1 MLMNLLDR
9 QIRVCSCAMAVA
21 ALLCAGCGRDEP
33 KPIANTPTPAPTATP
48 EAVEEVEGS
57 PTLTAEEMQKIVDEE
72 TAKWEAEQ
80 AKTTTAPQPQAAVPT
95 VAAPREAKGKTYKE
109 LIIGKW
115 QVTDANSTMTIE
127 FNSDGTLT
135 GTEKRGEREHTM
147 AGSYRWE
154 SANTLVLT
162 MKGPDGQTHEVT
174 QTVDSLDEDSLTIT
188 EDGHTGTLTRVT
200 D

>member
-1 MLMNLLDR
+1 MLMSLPVR
-9 QIRVCSCAMAVA
+9 QIRVCSCAIAVA
-21 ALLCAGCGRDEP
+21 ALLCAACGRDKPEP
-33 KPIANTPTPAPTATP
+33 VANTPTPVPTATP
-48 EAVEEVEGS
+48 EAAEEVEEVAA
-57 PTLTAEEMQKIVDEE
+57 LTAEEMQKIVDEE
-72 TAKWEAEQ
+72 TAKWKAER
-80 AKTTTAPQPQAAVPT
+80 AKATPVPRAQPAGPT